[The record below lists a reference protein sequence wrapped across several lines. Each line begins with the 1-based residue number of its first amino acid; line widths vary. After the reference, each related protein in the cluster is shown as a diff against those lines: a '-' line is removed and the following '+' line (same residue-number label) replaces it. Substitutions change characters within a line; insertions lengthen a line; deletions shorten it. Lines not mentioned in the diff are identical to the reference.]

1 MLRANRRLSQKRQAI
16 LTHRGCLHWKRQE
29 HGWYGSHPMS
39 DRQKRKRKSDCL
51 CKQTFSNETYEEP
64 TFQTFKGPFPEST
77 AVPISSPDPDLIELD
92 PDQPEQESQV

>member
-51 CKQTFSNETYEEP
+51 CKQTVS
-64 TFQTFKGPFPEST
+64 QTRKKLHSFLGGNGSHDMGHGT
-77 AVPISSPDPDLIELD
+77 LQHISQGQTLHSIFRPQAP
-92 PDQPEQESQV
+92 